1 MVKRRST
8 DNTMVKRRRTDKTM
22 VKRRTENTMAKRRRT
37 YKTMV
42 KGRRTDNTMVYIPFV
57 VVTNLSLFMTYYR
70 NCNKSNTIGA
80 TFEVGTD
87 YPPGTPQFIPPLPS
101 LSGVRVLR

>member
-1 MVKRRST
+1 MVKRRRTDKTMVKRRTDNTMAKRRRTYNTMVKRRST

-22 VKRRTENTMAKRRRT
+22 VKRRTENTMA
-37 YKTMV
+37 
-42 KGRRTDNTMVYIPFV
+42 V
-57 VVTNLSLFMTYYR
+57 VVTNLSLFMTYHR

-87 YPPGTPQFIPPLPS
+87 YPPGTPQF
-101 LSGVRVLR
+101 GQKKKDR